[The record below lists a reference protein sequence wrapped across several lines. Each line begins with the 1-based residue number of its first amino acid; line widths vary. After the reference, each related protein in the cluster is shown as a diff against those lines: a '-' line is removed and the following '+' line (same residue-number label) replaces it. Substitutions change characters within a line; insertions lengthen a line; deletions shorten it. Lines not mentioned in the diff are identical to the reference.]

1 VNRRSL
7 RRRCAAVLRDLPIP
21 VPFDARALCERVSA
35 LRGRPIRLIPI
46 TRLTGVCGLWV
57 ATDTT
62 DLIFYEQETTPPHY
76 EHIILHELSHLLCDH
91 YPASLS
97 PAEQARLL
105 LPTLDQE
112 MVRRVLGRAGYST
125 VEEREAETL
134 ASMIRQRARP
144 STDDTVT
151 GRLRAA
157 LDDGYG

>member
-1 VNRRSL
+1 M
-7 RRRCAAVLRDLPIP
+7 P
-21 VPFDARALCERVSA
+21 VPFDAHALCEQVS
-35 LRGRPIRLIPI
+35 LQRGRPIRLIPMA
-46 TRLTGVCGLWV
+46 RLTGVCGLWV

-62 DLIFYEQETTPPHY
+62 DLIFYEQETTPPHS

-105 LPTLDQE
+105 LPTLDPE
-112 MVRRVLGRAGYST
+112 MVRRVLGRTGYST

-144 STDDTVT
+144 SSGTVT
-151 GRLRAA
+151 SRLQAA